1 MFYGFSAVP
10 GAIVPYAYDWLLV
23 GLSYLISVAGAY
35 VGLRWSR
42 RVRNKNGTLDMDRL
56 ICASVALGGGAVWSM
71 HFIGM
76 AAYRTPVR
84 IEFDLFMT
92 MLSLLV
98 VMVFAAG
105 GLVIASRTTGNR
117 LRNIAEG
124 GVLTGLGVAV
134 MHYIGMAAVHTNSN
148 FDWDISIIGVSAL
161 IAVVVSMVA
170 LWLAT
175 TVKTRGQQFGAA
187 LIMGVAVCGMHY
199 TGMTAGTMICT
210 GQSYSPSLFA
220 IEGSN
225 IGYAVFALAG
235 TILMIILLIEASRS
249 ASSARATASGTL
261 R

>member
-1 MFYGFSAVP
+1 MFNGFSAVP

-42 RVRNKNGTLDMDRL
+42 RIRDKNGSLDIDRL

-92 MLSLLV
+92 VVSLLV
-98 VMVFAAG
+98 VMVFAAA
-105 GLVIASRTTGNR
+105 GLAIASRTTGIR

-134 MHYIGMAAVHTNSN
+134 MHYTGMAAVHTNSS
-148 FDWDISIIGVSAL
+148 FDWDVSIMGLSAL

-175 TVKTRGQQFGAA
+175 TVKTRGQQLGAA
-187 LIMGVAVCGMHY
+187 LVMGVAVCGMHY

-210 GQSYSPSLFA
+210 GQSYSPRLFA
-220 IEGSN
+220 IEGAN

-235 TILMIILLIEASRS
+235 TILMIILLIEATRS
-249 ASSARATASGTL
+249 TSSARATAP
-261 R
+261 RAAR

>member
-1 MFYGFSAVP
+1 MFNGFSAVP

-42 RVRNKNGTLDMDRL
+42 RIRNTNGSIDIDRL

-92 MLSLLV
+92 VVSLLV

-134 MHYIGMAAVHTNSN
+134 MHYTGMAAVHTNSS
-148 FDWDISIIGVSAL
+148 FDWDISIIGLSAL

-175 TVKTRGQQFGAA
+175 TVKTRGQQFGSA

-210 GQSYSPSLFA
+210 GRSYSPSLFA
-220 IEGSN
+220 IEGGN

-235 TILMIILLIEASRS
+235 TILMVILLIEATRS
-249 ASSARATASGTL
+249 TGSSRATASGAV

>member
-1 MFYGFSAVP
+1 MFNGFSAVP

-23 GLSYLISVAGAY
+23 GLSYLISVSGAY

-42 RVRNKNGTLDMDRL
+42 RIRNQNGSIDTDRL

-84 IEFDLFMT
+84 LEFDLFMT
-92 MLSLLV
+92 VVSLLV
-98 VMVFAAG
+98 VMVFAGA
-105 GLVIASRTTGNR
+105 GLVLASRTTGNR
-117 LRNIAEG
+117 VKNIAEG

-134 MHYIGMAAVHTNSN
+134 MHYTGMAAVHTNST
-148 FDWDISIIGVSAL
+148 FEWDISIMAVSAL
-161 IAVVVSMVA
+161 IAIVVSIVA

-175 TVKTRGQQFGAA
+175 TVKTRSQQIGAA
-187 LIMGVAVCGMHY
+187 LVMGVAVCGMHY

-220 IEGSN
+220 IEGGN

-235 TILMIILLIEASRS
+235 TILMIILLIEATHTTSGKRV
-249 ASSARATASGTL
+249 AAR
-261 R
+261 

>member
-1 MFYGFSAVP
+1 MFNGFSAVP

-42 RVRNKNGTLDMDRL
+42 RIRNKSGSIDADRL

-84 IEFDLFMT
+84 LEFDLLMT
-92 MLSLLV
+92 ALSLIV
-98 VMVFAAG
+98 VMVFAGA
-105 GLVIASRTTGNR
+105 GLVMASRATGNR
-117 LRNIAEG
+117 MANIARG

-134 MHYIGMAAVHTNSN
+134 MHYTGMAAVHTNST
-148 FDWDISIIGVSAL
+148 FDWNLAIMALSAL

-175 TVKTRGQQFGAA
+175 TVQTRGQQIGAA
-187 LIMGVAVCGMHY
+187 LVMGVAVCGMHY

-210 GQSYSPSLFA
+210 GQSYSPRLFA
-220 IEGSN
+220 IEGGN

-235 TILMIILLIEASRS
+235 TILMIILLIEATHSTS
-249 ASSARATASGTL
+249 ATRTAVSGGAR
-261 R
+261 

>member
-1 MFYGFSAVP
+1 MFYGFEAVP
-10 GAIVPYAYDWLLV
+10 GAIVPYEYDWPLV
-23 GLSYLISVAGAY
+23 GLSYLISVVGAY

-42 RVRNKNGTLDMDRL
+42 RIRNKNGSIDTDRL

-84 IEFDLFMT
+84 IEFGLFLT
-92 MLSLLV
+92 VLSLLV
-98 VMVFAAG
+98 VMVFAGA
-105 GLVIASRTTGNR
+105 GLVLASRTTGNR
-117 LRNIAEG
+117 LKNIGEG
-124 GVLTGLGVAV
+124 GVVTGLGVVV
-134 MHYIGMAAVHTNSN
+134 MHYTGMAAVHTNSA
-148 FDWDISIIGVSAL
+148 FDWNISVIGFSAL
-161 IAVVVSMVA
+161 IAVVVSVVA

-175 TVKTRGQQFGAA
+175 TVKTRGQQLGAA

-210 GQSYSPSLFA
+210 GRSYSPSLLA
-220 IEGSN
+220 IEGGN

-235 TILMIILLIEASRS
+235 TILMIILLIEATRS
-249 ASSARATASGTL
+249 TSSARTAVPDGT

>member
-1 MFYGFSAVP
+1 MFNGFSAVP

-23 GLSYLISVAGAY
+23 GLSYLISVSGAY

-42 RVRNKNGTLDMDRL
+42 RIRNQNGSIDTDRL

-84 IEFDLFMT
+84 LEFDLFMT
-92 MLSLLV
+92 VVSLLV
-98 VMVFAAG
+98 VMVFAGA
-105 GLVIASRTTGNR
+105 GLVLASRTAGNR
-117 LRNIAEG
+117 MKNIAEG

-134 MHYIGMAAVHTNSN
+134 MHYTGMAAVHTNST
-148 FDWDISIIGVSAL
+148 FEWDISIMAVSAL
-161 IAVVVSMVA
+161 IAIVVSIVA

-175 TVKTRGQQFGAA
+175 TVKTRNQQIGAA
-187 LIMGVAVCGMHY
+187 LVMGVAVCGMHY

-220 IEGSN
+220 IEGGN

-235 TILMIILLIEASRS
+235 TILMIILLIEA
-249 ASSARATASGTL
+249 THTTSGK
-261 R
+261 RVAAG

>member
-1 MFYGFSAVP
+1 MFNGFSAVP

-42 RVRNKNGTLDMDRL
+42 RIRDKNGSIDIDRL

-84 IEFDLFMT
+84 LEFDLFMT
-92 MLSLLV
+92 LVSLLV

-105 GLVIASRTTGNR
+105 GLAIASLTTGNR
-117 LRNIAEG
+117 MANIAKG

-134 MHYIGMAAVHTNSN
+134 MHYTGMAAVHTNSA
-148 FDWDISIIGVSAL
+148 FDWNISIIALSAV

-175 TVKTRGQQFGAA
+175 TVKTRGQQLGAA
-187 LIMGVAVCGMHY
+187 LVMGVAVCGMHY

-220 IEGSN
+220 IEGGN

-235 TILMIILLIEASRS
+235 TILMIILLIEATRS
-249 ASSARATASGTL
+249 TSSSRATASGAV